1 MEDFGRTLNLTSAG
15 EIPEE
20 VWHAI
25 TVGLSSKEGVSFIR
39 TDLDSFSVDFLSY
52 QYSPEYIRDI
62 VRKAGFH
69 EKAKEKK
76 SLWKRWLDSMA
87 SDTDSTFG
95 TRRLDCC
102 SLNRD
107 FQVKVRRRPKYLKS
121 STRFQ
126 K

>member
-1 MEDFGRTLNLTSAG
+1 MEDFVRTLNLTSAG

-20 VWHAI
+20 VWNAVTNCLI
-25 TVGLSSKEGVSFIR
+25 SKEGISFKI
-39 TDLDSFSVDFLSY
+39 TDHDSFSVDFLSI

-62 VRKAGFH
+62 VRKAGFR

-107 FQVKVRRRPKYLKS
+107 FQVKVRRRPKY
-121 STRFQ
+121 RQ
-126 K
+126 

>member
-1 MEDFGRTLNLTSAG
+1 MEDFVRTLNLTSAG

-69 EKAKEKK
+69 EKAKEKR
-76 SLWKRWLDSMA
+76 SLWRRWLDSIV
-87 SDTDSTFG
+87 SDTDSSLG
-95 TRRLDCC
+95 SRRLDCC
-102 SLNRD
+102 SLNRLN
-107 FQVKVRRRPKYLKS
+107 QNQAGRRPKYH
-121 STRFQ
+121 Q
-126 K
+126 